1 MKNVNLIFSSSQKK
15 GIVYYQIT
23 KKYRKTK
30 INLSF
35 CKGFWHLFPKKNYFY
50 FIKNYDKMK
59 LTRIIV
65 PILASLLFY
74 SCASN
79 NLSYEGKAFKT
90 AYESIKADELKKN
103 LMVIA
108 SDEMEGRQT
117 GSEGQKKA
125 GVYMIDY
132 YKNLGVSYPKA
143 LGSYYQKVPKEALK
157 SRRGELPDSENILAF
172 IEGTEKPEEIIV
184 ISAHYDHVG
193 TNNGVV
199 YNGADD
205 DGSGTV
211 AVMEIAEAFQQAKKA
226 GKGPKRSI
234 LFLHVT
240 GEEHGLLGSKYYSDN
255 PVFDLKNTVANL
267 NIDMIGRSDKENE
280 GKNYVY
286 VIGSDM
292 LSTELKKINV
302 AANKAT
308 QNLELNYKY
317 DDPNDPMR
325 LYYRSDHYNFA
336 KHGIPVAFFF
346 DGIHEDYHQPTDDPE
361 KIDYPLLQKRAQLV
375 FATAWELANRKERIV
390 VDKK

>member
-1 MKNVNLIFSSSQKK
+1 MNNVNLISSSSHKK
-15 GIVYYQIT
+15 GRVYYQNT

-30 INLSF
+30 ISLSF
-35 CKGFWHLFPKKNYFY
+35 CKGFRYLFPKKNYFY
-50 FIKNYDKMK
+50 FIKNDKKMK
-59 LTRIIV
+59 LTRIFV
-65 PILASLLFY
+65 PIVASLVLY

-79 NLSYEGKAFKT
+79 NLSYEGKAFKS

-108 SDEMEGRQT
+108 SDEMEGRET

-240 GEEHGLLGSKYYSDN
+240 GEEHGLLGSKYYSEN
-255 PVFDLKNTVANL
+255 PVFDLKNTVVNL

>member
-1 MKNVNLIFSSSQKK
+1 MKKVNLISSSSHKK
-15 GIVYYQIT
+15 GRVYYQIT

-30 INLSF
+30 IKLCF
-35 CKGFWHLFPKKNYFY
+35 CKGFRHLFPKKNYFY
-50 FIKNYDKMK
+50 FIKNDKKMK
-59 LTRIIV
+59 LTRIFV
-65 PILASLLFY
+65 PIVASLVLY

-132 YKNLGVSYPKA
+132 YKNRGISYPKA

-211 AVMEIAEAFQQAKKA
+211 AVMEIAEAFQQAKKS

-240 GEEHGLLGSKYYSDN
+240 GEEHGLLGSKYYSEN

-286 VIGSDM
+286 VIGSEM

-375 FATAWELANRKERIV
+375 FATAWELANRKDRIV